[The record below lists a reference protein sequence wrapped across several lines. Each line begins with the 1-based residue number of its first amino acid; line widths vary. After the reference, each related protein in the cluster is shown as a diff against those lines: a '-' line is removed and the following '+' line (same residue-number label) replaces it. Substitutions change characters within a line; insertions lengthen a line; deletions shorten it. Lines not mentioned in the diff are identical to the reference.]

1 MMSAHILLV
10 EGPGAGRC
18 SCAPGLTEKGY
29 TVTLAHSRR
38 EAQACLQEPGIDL
51 LILDGRHLRFDAAR
65 FCQALRA
72 ESENLPVLLIL
83 REGEKPERNLGVN
96 AHLREPFTLRKL
108 INRVRRLLPAPGNR
122 TVRLGNVVLDL
133 ERRTAIHE
141 GTEHRLTP
149 KQARLLTV
157 FLRHPGQVL
166 TRTFLMKQVW
176 DTDFVG
182 DTRTLEVHIHWLR
195 RALEEDPAH
204 PVYLITVRRMGYCL
218 NIPPSLVPPLP
229 AENR

>member
-1 MMSAHILLV
+1 MTPHILLV
-10 EGPGAGRC
+10 EGPRSGHR
-18 SCAPGLTEKGY
+18 SCAPGLAEKGY

-38 EAQACLQEPGIDL
+38 EAQARLREPGVDL
-51 LILDGRHLRFDAAR
+51 LILDCRHLRFDAAR

-72 ESENLPVLLIL
+72 ENEGLPVLLIA
-83 REGEKPERNLGVN
+83 REGERPERSLGVN

-108 INRVRRLLPAPGNR
+108 INRIKRLLPAPGNR

-133 ERRTAIHE
+133 ERRTATR
-141 GTEHRLTP
+141 GGAEHRLTP
-149 KQARLLTV
+149 KQAHLLTI

-166 TRTFLMKQVW
+166 TRSFLMKQVW

-204 PVYLITVRRMGYCL
+204 PTYLRTVRRIGYCL
-218 NIPPSLVPPLP
+218 NIPPSLVSPLP
-229 AENR
+229 TEER